1 MLQFKDIQ
9 SNHPVFILNKQ
20 DLTVTQGKVINAAFA
35 RVDNSNGMPQMVRDI
50 DIEMNGKIATYSIHE
65 NLSITYAN
73 KGDVVIATERSG
85 LANEITAM
93 RNTAKQ
99 VLESVDR
106 HKAVIEKADT
116 LLADLD
122 PFCRAQLFLGPC
134 VQRKSCAR
142 QKALRHGERTQG
154 LKRYDV

>member
-9 SNHPVFILNKQ
+9 SNHPVFILNKR
-20 DLTVTQGKVINAAFA
+20 DLTVTPGKVINAAFA

-50 DIEMNGKIATYSIHE
+50 DIEMNGKIATYSIPE

-73 KGDVVIATERSG
+73 KGDIVIATERSG

-122 PFCRAQLFLGPC
+122 PAFKEKTEYDKKLSNMEKEL
-134 VQRKSCAR
+134 K
-142 QKALRHGERTQG
+142 G
-154 LKRYDV
+154 LKDMMSNFIKEFKS

>member
-50 DIEMNGKIATYSIHE
+50 DIEMNGKIATYSIPE

-73 KGDVVIATERSG
+73 KGDVVIATERTG

-106 HKAVIEKADT
+106 HKAVIEKADA

-122 PFCRAQLFLGPC
+122 PAFKEKAEHDKKLSQMEKELKDLKDMMSNFIKEF
-134 VQRKSCAR
+134 KS
-142 QKALRHGERTQG
+142 
-154 LKRYDV
+154 

>member
-50 DIEMNGKIATYSIHE
+50 DIEMNGKIATYSIPE

-85 LANEITAM
+85 LANEVTAM

-106 HKAVIEKADT
+106 HKAVIEKADA

-122 PFCRAQLFLGPC
+122 PAFKEKTEYDKKLSNMEKEL
-134 VQRKSCAR
+134 K
-142 QKALRHGERTQG
+142 G
-154 LKRYDV
+154 LKDMMSNFIKEFKS